1 MSSVLALRAP
11 HRSLSTRWRV
21 PMMEGSW
28 TATASPIQRMP
39 KVVVPEQ
46 EEVQH
51 IALRRRSAFQ
61 PDVRQFE
68 ERLAEVLQNLSQA
81 IELASMREYPETEV
95 EQDVWVQLPP
105 KREFTVK
112 MRLVFEGK
120 AKPSVFA
127 DWVQD
132 DE

>member
-1 MSSVLALRAP
+1 
-11 HRSLSTRWRV
+11 
-21 PMMEGSW
+21 
-28 TATASPIQRMP
+28 MP

>member
-1 MSSVLALRAP
+1 
-11 HRSLSTRWRV
+11 
-21 PMMEGSW
+21 
-28 TATASPIQRMP
+28 
-39 KVVVPEQ
+39 
-46 EEVQH
+46 
-51 IALRRRSAFQ
+51 
-61 PDVRQFE
+61 
-68 ERLAEVLQNLSQA
+68 
-81 IELASMREYPETEV
+81 MREYPETEV